1 MSTKNEPTVEE
12 AQAIVDEHNE
22 AVNPSG
28 LRQDTDPSSG
38 VVMKAQE
45 PDKSILTYDPTD
57 VEYDEDVRKEAEKAR
72 KEADKAKKA

>member
-12 AQAIVDEHNE
+12 AREVIEKHEE
-22 AVNPSG
+22 AVNPSA

-45 PDKSILTYDPTD
+45 PDKSVLTYDPND
-57 VEYDEDVRKEAEKAR
+57 VEYDDDVRKEAEKAR
-72 KEADKAKKA
+72 KEADKAKKD